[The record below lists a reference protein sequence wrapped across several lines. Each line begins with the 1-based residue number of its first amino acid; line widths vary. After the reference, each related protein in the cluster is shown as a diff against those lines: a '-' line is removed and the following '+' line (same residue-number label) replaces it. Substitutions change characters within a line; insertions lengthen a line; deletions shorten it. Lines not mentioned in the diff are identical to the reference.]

1 MWQVD
6 IGWSFQCKI
15 HSRNTQFS
23 KQVKLIC
30 VVSCDLV
37 DDQVVTESPSPRWV
51 EARGEPWLACEWVT
65 GLTRLLTPSLCR
77 PGPGDGVGGARVSLG
92 PTFPRP
98 NVPMC
103 ISGHF
108 KHHQHLSAI
117 CMHLEYFQLRFD
129 ALDTMWRMIRKPYF
143 PADDNISSGWASF
156 NSVPVPGAGEVS
168 RRHTQTERLG
178 LPGGRH
184 SESE

>member
-1 MWQVD
+1 MWWDV
-6 IGWSFQCKI
+6 ILLTTKLWLRARAPGGWRRGVSPGWRV
-15 HSRNTQFS
+15 SEWLAWLAS
-23 KQVKLIC
+23 SLLPC
-30 VVSCDLV
+30 VA
-37 DDQVVTESPSPRWV
+37 Q
-51 EARGEPWLACEWVT
+51 ARGMEWAVL
-65 GLTRLLTPSLCR
+65 GCHW
-77 PGPGDGVGGARVSLG
+77 DLG

-98 NVPMC
+98 NV
-103 ISGHF
+103 
-108 KHHQHLSAI
+108 HLRPLQASPAPF
-117 CMHLEYFQLRFD
+117 CNLHLEYFQLRFD
-129 ALDTMWRMIRKPYF
+129 ALDTMWRMIRKPCF